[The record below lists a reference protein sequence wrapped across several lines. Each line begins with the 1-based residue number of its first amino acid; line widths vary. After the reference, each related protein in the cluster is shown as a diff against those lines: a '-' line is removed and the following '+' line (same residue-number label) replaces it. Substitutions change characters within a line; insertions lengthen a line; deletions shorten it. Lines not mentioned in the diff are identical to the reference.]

1 MNESEILDMLSDK
14 LDMDLSNAPASLG
27 FIKNVYSNENGTCV
41 MFTNNF
47 KIQWGMYENAANST
61 AATSITFPKRFNTT
75 SYYLNIAPIYNGDLD
90 SRYTGEQVGTRSVS
104 NVGVTYTVTK
114 ANWIAVG
121 F

>member
-1 MNESEILDMLSDK
+1 MNENEILDMLSDK
-14 LDMDLSNAPASLG
+14 LDMDLSNAPANLG

-47 KIQWGMYENAANST
+47 KIQWGMYERSANATTPTTVN
-61 AATSITFPKRFNTT
+61 FPKRFNTT
-75 SYYLNIAPIYNGDLD
+75 SYYFSVSPIYNGDLEQ
-90 SRYTGEQVGTRSVS
+90 RYFGEQVGTRSVAS
-104 NVGVTYTVTK
+104 VNVAYSVTK